1 MRLMTSKALLA
12 ATAMVAI
19 TLSLPATA
27 AELTVGFSQI
37 GSESGWRAAETSVS
51 KSEAA
56 KRKINLKIADAQ
68 QKQENQ
74 IKAIRS
80 FIAQG
85 VDAIFLA
92 PVVSSGWDAVLK
104 EAKEAKIPVVLLDR
118 DIDPSG
124 KDLYLTAVTSDSV
137 HEGEVAG
144 EWLAKTVGG
153 KACNVVELQGTVG
166 ASVAT
171 NRKKGFDAVVAKTPN
186 LKVVRSQT
194 GEFTRAKG
202 KEVMESFIKAENGG
216 KSICAVYAHNDDM
229 MVGAIQAM
237 KEAGLKPGKDVLTV
251 SIDAVP
257 DIFKAIAAGE
267 ANATVELTPN
277 MAGPAL
283 DAIAAF
289 KGKGTVPPKWIQTE
303 SKLYTAADD
312 PQKVYDSKKGLV
324 YWGWTPPRARDC
336 AVRRRPPS
344 KPLRQRIGWVSAS
357 PAG

>member
-1 MRLMTSKALLA
+1 MTKTLTTLLA
-12 ATAMVAI
+12 ATALAG
-19 TLSLPATA
+19 SAFAFSAQA
-27 AELTVGFSQI
+27 AQLTVGFSQI

-51 KSEAA
+51 KSEAK
-56 KRKINLKIADAQ
+56 KRDVNLKIADAQ

-80 FIAQG
+80 FIAQS

-92 PVVSSGWDAVLK
+92 PVVSTGWDAVLK

-124 KDLYLTAVTSDSV
+124 KELYLTAVTSDSV

-144 EWLAKTVGG
+144 DWLAKTVGE

-171 NRKKGFDAVVAKTPN
+171 NRKKGFDTAIAKHAN
-186 LKVVRSQT
+186 IKLLRSQT
-194 GEFTRAKG
+194 GDFTRAKG
-202 KEVMESFIKAENGG
+202 KEVMESFIKAEGGG
-216 KSICAVYAHNDDM
+216 KNICAVYAHNDDM

-237 KEAGLKPGKDVLTV
+237 KEAGLKPGKDILTV

-267 ANATVELTPN
+267 ANATVELTPD
-277 MAGPAL
+277 MAGPAF
-283 DAIAAF
+283 DAIKAF
-289 KGKGTVPPKWIQTE
+289 KEKGTVPAKWIQTE
-303 SKLYTAADD
+303 SKLCTSADD
-312 PQKVYDSKKGLV
+312 PKKIYESKKDLG
-324 YWGWTPPRARDC
+324 Y
-336 AVRRRPPS
+336 
-344 KPLRQRIGWVSAS
+344 
-357 PAG
+357 